1 MSKSSKRKAEEAPQ
15 QVIRS
20 QPRFID
26 LTPYTP
32 VKQTAKLK
40 AIHAKQ
46 VRYYLLIDQL
56 SSPYNALL

>member
-15 QVIRS
+15 QVIRNKPCL
-20 QPRFID
+20 QD

-40 AIHAKQ
+40 AIHAKK
-46 VRYYLLIDQL
+46 VRYYLLIAQL
-56 SSPYNALL
+56 SSPYNT